1 MVTYKGVVVMVLT
14 EFVDSNDE
22 EPRWEKTRE
31 WIKRRRESSYFQ
43 NIFQG
48 LKVEDRLGFKDMF
61 RISATDYETL
71 LNQISKLISQN
82 ERISGNKSILS

>member
-1 MVTYKGVVVMVLT
+1 MVTYKGAVVMVLT
-14 EFVDSNDE
+14 EFVDSDDE
-22 EPRWEKTRE
+22 EPRSGKTRE

-48 LKVEDRLGFKDMF
+48 WKVEDRLGFKDMF

-71 LNQISKLISQN
+71 LNQISKLISLN

>member
-1 MVTYKGVVVMVLT
+1 MVTYKGAVVMLLT
-14 EFVDSNDE
+14 EFVDSDDE
-22 EPRWEKTRE
+22 EPRWGKTRE

-43 NIFQG
+43 G
-48 LKVEDRLGFKDMF
+48 WKVEDRLGFKDMF

-82 ERISGNKSILS
+82 ERISGNKFILS

>member
-1 MVTYKGVVVMVLT
+1 MVTYKGAVVMVLT
-14 EFVDSNDE
+14 EFVDSDDE
-22 EPRWEKTRE
+22 EPRSGKTRE

-48 LKVEDRLGFKDMF
+48 WKVEDRLGFKDMF

-82 ERISGNKSILS
+82 ERISGNKFILS

>member
-1 MVTYKGVVVMVLT
+1 MVTYKGAVVMVLT
-14 EFVDSNDE
+14 EFVDSDDE
-22 EPRWEKTRE
+22 EPRSGKTRE

>member
-1 MVTYKGVVVMVLT
+1 MVTYKGAVVMVLT
-14 EFVDSNDE
+14 EFVDSDDE
-22 EPRWEKTRE
+22 EPRSGKTRE

-48 LKVEDRLGFKDMF
+48 WKVEDRLGFKDMF

>member
-1 MVTYKGVVVMVLT
+1 MVTYKGAVVMVLT
-14 EFVDSNDE
+14 EFVDSDDK
-22 EPRWEKTRE
+22 EPRWGKTRE

-48 LKVEDRLGFKDMF
+48 WKVEDRLGFKDMF

-82 ERISGNKSILS
+82 ERISGNKFILS

>member
-1 MVTYKGVVVMVLT
+1 MVTYKGAVVMVLT
-14 EFVDSNDE
+14 EFVDSDDE
-22 EPRWEKTRE
+22 EPRSGKTRE

-48 LKVEDRLGFKDMF
+48 WKVEDRLGFKDMF

-82 ERISGNKSILS
+82 ERISGNKFIVS